1 MGKVLVVEGD
11 HLLRWSLEKLLSREG
26 HTVHTVEPAAASIEW
41 LRTGE
46 YRVVIKCYGKVEYD
60 GFQAVRWIK
69 AQNPQTHVIIVAAMA
84 TPQNEQLA
92 RDTGAFDF
100 FDKPFELAELR
111 QAVERAI
118 GMPERRKG
126 PRCCSD
132 GCQWVGPCDE
142 LSRVPR
148 RRTA

>member
-11 HLLRWSLEKLLSREG
+11 HLLRWSLEKLLSRDG
-26 HTVHTVEPAAASIEW
+26 HTVHTVEPGGANGEGV
-41 LRTGE
+41 RTGE
-46 YRVVIKCYGKVEYD
+46 YRVIIKGYGTVESD
-60 GFQAVRWIK
+60 GFREIRWIK
-69 AQNPQTHVIIVAAMA
+69 AQNPQTHVIIIAAMA
-84 TPQNEQLA
+84 TPQNERLA

-100 FDKPFELAELR
+100 FDKPFELAALR

-118 GMPERRKG
+118 GTPERRKG
-126 PRCCSD
+126 PRCCAD
-132 GCQWVGPCDE
+132 GCLWLGPCDE